1 MNPPDD
7 PRDPRDPLPPADET
21 PPEPPRERRR
31 HGRVRR
37 WVVRPFIWGF
47 LFLVTLVAV
56 AWFFLESPY
65 AHRRTAALVVARAE
79 ELLNRDI
86 KVGRVEYSL
95 VDLSFELHDVV
106 VSGPTPEDPDFA
118 RVPVVR
124 VDFSWRNLRQ
134 RILRLQQIDIVRPYV
149 YLRFNPDGT
158 SNLPQLRT
166 RKGAKSRFQV
176 QIGRVIVEDGVVEM
190 DEMRLPLDLD
200 ARAVRALA
208 SGSNNPDGTIRLDA
222 HVTAQDVVTTLPR
235 ATPYPFTAS
244 VKGSFVPGTVT
255 FSAIRVAGPDLKA
268 TAEGGFQ
275 WRGKER
281 RLGLEIAADGWAQLA
296 NRLGYVKE
304 PLQGPFSFQGRLDR
318 VGRDLTYGG
327 TVRSPR
333 LSALNREFDEIEAAL
348 VGGRDGMEIDVER
361 ALYAGGTVEG
371 IISVAYRKEGGREGD
386 QSEPGTP
393 VELDLTFDSLDIRT
407 LAFDQFGEDV
417 PVVRDLAGR
426 ASGDLVYRFETGE
439 PIAGSGLADV
449 QFKAVQAQ
457 SGLPL
462 SGTAPITIENGVLSS
477 DAIRLTAPNQTV
489 TGSDFVFDM
498 DGGTGGFDFRLVS
511 RDVGPLAPILRGDL
525 PRGPKGEQP
534 PPIWIPSEGSGT
546 AEGSVDI
553 ADGRF
558 TAALRL
564 DLQDVVSPIVT
575 ADTVRG
581 SFRYSPAAVDDLR
594 LEAVA
599 DGGALMVT
607 GRVPLEEEGRRRRA
621 PEPLSLAI
629 DAQEWPAQ
637 GIVAFLV
644 PALAESGIEGRVSGR
659 LDLGGTGDNL
669 NGRAE
674 VGIARLRVSG
684 SDVGDVQAGVAFEGT
699 QVRIERALAQT
710 PAGSVFVAGTFDT
723 ESKVLDLTVDAPSL
737 SLAADPLR
745 QALGGEIEGRASLAA
760 AIGGT
765 LDRPQGTATL
775 RGTGL
780 TVSGRPLGET
790 GSAEAMATWDG
801 ASLTA
806 SGSLLGLAS
815 FEGGGLLTMERADLR
830 FQVRSDDLGT
840 LVRIASPQPLPGLA
854 GSFTGSVGFVSEFAG
869 GTWNAELVLAD
880 LRARYEGHT
889 LVNREPVLLEITP
902 ERLAVRSFYVGEPQT
917 DNELF
922 ISGTVGFPG
931 PAPVPAGSGD
941 QGGLLDLRLQST
953 LAATWAEVFLPVG
966 FEVEGY
972 LDTLAVVRGTTS
984 DPLLDGQG
992 VIRDARVL
1000 VPEFP
1005 HALENIEGVILF
1017 NRDALVLDNLRAE
1030 MGGGTIRATGRVAI
1044 PGEGSD
1050 SVDYRLQVEARE
1062 VSVRWPE
1069 PFILRGDATLALVSE
1084 GKAGTRQIRGAV
1096 TLERA
1101 FFVQDVQ
1108 TDAIPLLLQALQ
1120 RERLEVVETD
1130 EFLATTQLNI
1140 QVDGPGALRVNNNV
1154 ADLRGDID
1162 LDVRG
1167 TLAVPV
1173 VFGEVEI
1180 NPGGT
1185 LVYSDNEYEIER
1197 GRLTFTNPNRIDPI
1211 IDLVARTEV
1220 RSFDITLSLSGTLD
1234 RLDTRFASDEG
1245 LAELEVLALLF
1256 SGEQLDDPGLARPRA
1271 PGEVTPE
1278 QDVRAQSFLAG
1289 QAASLVSRRVN
1300 SLFGFDRFRIDPLA
1314 SSETGG
1320 AVGGVR
1326 LTVGKRISRDLFV
1339 TYTTNPASSEEY
1351 LVRLEWQ
1358 VARNVVLVFTRNGR
1372 DDTYA
1377 VDAEWEKRY

>member
-1 MNPPDD
+1 MTPPDD
-7 PRDPRDPLPPADET
+7 PTPEPVSGDET
-21 PPEPPRERRR
+21 PLAPRPRHR

-47 LFLVTLVAV
+47 LFLVMVVAV

-65 AHRRTAALVVARAE
+65 AHRRTADLVVARAE

-86 KVGRVEYSL
+86 QVGRVDYSL
-95 VDLSFELHDVV
+95 VELSFELHDVV
-106 VSGPTPEDPDFA
+106 ISGPQPEDPDFA
-118 RVPVVR
+118 RVPLVR

-166 RKGAKSRFQV
+166 RRGAKSRFQV
-176 QIGRVIVEDGVVEM
+176 QIGRVIVEEGMLQM
-190 DEMRLPLDLD
+190 DEMRLPLELD
-200 ARAVRALA
+200 AKAVRALA

-235 ATPYPFTAS
+235 ARPYPFTAS

-255 FSAIRVAGPDLKA
+255 FSALRMAGEDLRA
-268 TAEGGFQ
+268 RGTGSFQ

-281 RLGLEIAADGWAQLA
+281 RLGLEIAAEGWAQLA
-296 NRLGYVKE
+296 NRLGYVQE
-304 PLQGPFSFQGRLDR
+304 PLQGPFTFEGRIDR
-318 VGRDLTYGG
+318 VGQELTYGG
-327 TVRSPR
+327 TVRSPS
-333 LSALNREFDEIEAAL
+333 LAALRREFREIEAQL
-348 VGGRDGMEIDVER
+348 VGGREGMDVDVEH

-371 IISVAYRKEGGREGD
+371 LISVDYERGQED
-386 QSEPGTP
+386 DSPGTP
-393 VELDLTFDSLDIRT
+393 VELDLTFDGLDIRRV
-407 LAFDQFGEDV
+407 AFDQFEEDA
-417 PVVRDLAGR
+417 PVVRDLSGR
-426 ASGDLVYRFETGE
+426 ASGDLVYRFETDE
-439 PIAGSGLADV
+439 PVAGSGLVDV
-449 QFKAVQAQ
+449 RLRAVQAQ

-462 SGTAPITIENGVLSS
+462 SGTAAISIEDGVLSS
-477 DAIRLTAPNQTV
+477 ESIRITAPSQDV
-489 TGSDFVFDM
+489 TGTDFRFDM

-525 PRGPKGEQP
+525 PRGED
-534 PPIWIPSEGSGT
+534 PPIWIPSEGAGT
-546 AEGSVDI
+546 AEGTVRI

-564 DLQDVVSPIVT
+564 DLRNVVSPIVA

-581 SFRYSPAAVDDLR
+581 SLRYSPAAIEDLR
-594 LEAVA
+594 LEAA
-599 DGGALMVT
+599 DAGGALMVT
-607 GRVPLEEEGRRRRA
+607 GRVPLEEEGRRRA
-621 PEPLSLAI
+621 PEPLSLAV

-637 GIVAFLV
+637 GIVAFLA
-644 PALAESGIEGRVSGR
+644 PALAGSRIEGRVSGR
-659 LDLGGTGDNL
+659 LDLGGTAENL

-674 VGIARLRVSG
+674 VEVARLRVSG
-684 SDVGDVQAGVAFEGT
+684 SDVGDVQAGIAFQGS
-699 QVRIERALAQT
+699 QVRIERAVAET
-710 PAGSVFVAGTFDT
+710 PAGTVLVAGSFDT
-723 ESKVLDLTVDAPSL
+723 ESKALDLTVDAPGL

-745 QALGGEIEGRASLAA
+745 QALGGEVDGRATLAA

-765 LDRPQGTATL
+765 LDRPQATVTL

-815 FEGGGLLTMERADLR
+815 FQGGGPFTTERADLR
-830 FQVRSDDLGT
+830 FDIRSDDLGT

-869 GTWNAELVLAD
+869 GTWSAELVLAD
-880 LRARYEGHT
+880 LRAEYEGHS
-889 LVNREPVLLEITP
+889 LVNREPVLLEMTP
-902 ERLAVRSFYVGEPQT
+902 ERVTVRSFYVGEPQT

-922 ISGTVGFPG
+922 VSGTVGLPG
-931 PAPVPAGSGD
+931 AAGEPAP
-941 QGGLLDLRLQST
+941 LDLRLQST
-953 LAATWAEVFLPVG
+953 LAASWAEVVLPVG

-972 LDTLAVVRGTTS
+972 LDTLAVVRGTTA
-984 DPLLDGQG
+984 DPQLDGQG
-992 VIRDARVL
+992 VIRDARL
-1000 VPEFP
+1000 VAPEFP
-1005 HALENIEGVILF
+1005 QALENIEGVVLF
-1017 NRDALVLDNLRAE
+1017 NRDSLILDNLRAQL
-1030 MGGGTIRATGRVAI
+1030 GDGTIRATGRVAV
-1044 PGEGSD
+1044 PGPGNE
-1050 SVDYRLQVEARE
+1050 SVDYRLQIQADD

-1069 PFILRGDATLALVSE
+1069 PFLLRGDATLALVSE
-1084 GKAGTRQIRGAV
+1084 GEAGTRQIRGTV
-1096 TLERA
+1096 ELERA
-1101 FFVQDVQ
+1101 FFLQDVQ

-1140 QVDGPGALRVNNNV
+1140 QVDGPNALRVRNNV
-1154 ADLRGDID
+1154 ANLRGDID

-1167 TLAVPV
+1167 TLATPV

-1180 NPGGT
+1180 EPGGT

-1300 SLFGFDRFRIDPLA
+1300 SLFGFDRFRIDPQA
-1314 SSETGG
+1314 NTETGS

-1339 TYTTNPASSEEY
+1339 TYTTNPASSEQY

-1358 VARNVVLVFTRNGR
+1358 VARNVVLVLTRNGR
-1372 DDTYA
+1372 DDTWA